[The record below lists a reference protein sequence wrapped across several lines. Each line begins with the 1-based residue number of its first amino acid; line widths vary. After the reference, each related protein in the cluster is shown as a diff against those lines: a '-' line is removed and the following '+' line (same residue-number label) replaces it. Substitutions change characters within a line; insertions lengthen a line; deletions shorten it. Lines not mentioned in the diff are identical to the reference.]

1 MSNDTMSNT
10 AAPEARIF
18 KYKLP
23 FLSGNTDV
31 VNIDMHK
38 NATPIHVAL
47 QCGEIHVWAL
57 VNAAANKRP
66 ERFRMYAT
74 GQPIQNVNVL
84 GMLMGATPR
93 YVGTVHQGDLV
104 WHVFHE
110 PRADGIDALL
120 GKVGAASQPQPQSE
134 ETANA

>member
-1 MSNDTMSNT
+1 MTKT
-10 AAPEARIF
+10 GAEARVF
-18 KYKLP
+18 KYRLP
-23 FLSGNTDV
+23 FLSDNTDV
-31 VNIDMHK
+31 VNVDMPQP
-38 NATPIHVAL
+38 ATVLHVAL

-57 VNAAANKRP
+57 VDTSGKSRP

-74 GQPIQNVNVL
+74 GQTVDGFNVL
-84 GMLMGATPR
+84 GLLMDAMPR

-120 GKVGAASQPQPQSE
+120 GKYGAASQPQSE
-134 ETANA
+134 ETARA

>member
-1 MSNDTMSNT
+1 MSNT
-10 AAPEARIF
+10 AAPEARIY

-38 NATPIHVAL
+38 DASPIHVAL

-57 VNAAANKRP
+57 ANASASTRP

-74 GQPIQNVNVL
+74 GEPIQNVNVL
-84 GMLMGATPR
+84 GMLMGATPC

-110 PRADGIDALL
+110 PRAEGIDALL
-120 GKVGAASQPQPQSE
+120 GKVGAASQPQSE
-134 ETANA
+134 ETARA